1 MDGGTIGLQI
11 FLLVN
16 VFVVGILVAFAI
28 QNARAHFKPEQQVEG
43 EKKDLPILPHE
54 TRTRIIEEAEE
65 DYQEILHKSAVEL
78 EKNLEATTSR
88 LSTEI
93 DKMGDGIMR
102 DELER
107 YREGLE
113 QLRQETQASIGTAQ
127 AEIKKHQEDMREKF
141 TERQMEM
148 DRKLSQYE
156 GELQAKLAARNTEI
170 EVEFQEKRAE
180 YAKKQAEME
189 AQMSQRQTEL
199 EAALKERETVIAQ
212 HQADIDN
219 EFLER
224 QKRHAARMAEMED
237 KLAQEMEARRHTLS
251 DQLDAKL
258 GDVVAAFLA
267 ETLRHNVDLGAQL
280 PYLTAQLEE
289 HKEELKSEIRN
300 AG

>member
-1 MDGGTIGLQI
+1 MDGGIALQI

-16 VFVVGILVAFAI
+16 VFVVGLLVAFAI
-28 QNARAHFKPEQQVEG
+28 QNARAHFKPEQPTEP
-43 EKKDLPILPHE
+43 EKKDLPILPHD

-65 DYQEILHKSAVEL
+65 DYQEILHKSAAEL
-78 EKNLEATTSR
+78 EKNLEQTTTR
-88 LSTEI
+88 LSAEI

-102 DELER
+102 DEMER

-113 QLRQETQASIGTAQ
+113 ELRRETQESIGTAQ
-127 AEIKKHQEDMREKF
+127 AEIKKHQDDMRQQF
-141 TERQMEM
+141 ANRQMEM
-148 DRKLSQYE
+148 DRKLSEYE
-156 GELQAKLAARNTEI
+156 AELQAKLAARNTEI
-170 EVEFQEKRAE
+170 ETEFQEKRAE
-180 YAKKQAEME
+180 YAGKQADME
-189 AQMSQRQTEL
+189 AQLAQRQAEL
-199 EAALKERETVIAQ
+199 EATLKERETIIAQ

-224 QKRHAARMAEMED
+224 QKRHATRMAEMED
-237 KLAQEMEARRHTLS
+237 KLNQEMEARRHTLA

-289 HKEELKSEIRN
+289 HKEELKSEIRE
-300 AG
+300 